1 MELRRGE
8 NLYQVF
14 VVNTDADVIL
24 ATGTTLSTLTAGQLA
39 VFSDNDAD
47 SVALTNI
54 ATAAP
59 ILAANPKTNFFIAQ
73 NVGGKILK
81 SASFK
86 YDDITKQTFK
96 DHVASSEQITWIGY
110 DGSSFDGVASFTAGD
125 DLWLTIIMQNPNER
139 DRSQPTR
146 RYAQHVVKTGNI
158 SGIEVGKALVSNL
171 NKSLS
176 LEMEANGIMLPE
188 LVSAAALNTTN
199 DFTTDVSVTNG
210 SKYLT
215 HTTNANYA
223 TSTPLAVGDYVRF
236 AAAGSAGT
244 SALTDAVYRV
254 EELISVTSTRL
265 DRPVTGAITDIYE
278 DSDGSGNVQVIP
290 AAAAQ
295 AATWAIKITGTA
307 NQFDLVKYRNFYKN
321 RFVASASEDF
331 GTISIYTPTKAAE
344 GAGGYQQ
351 VALDEYMSWG
361 YEGQPILDN
370 ILPGT
375 ARVTTAI
382 DGTTYATAGIS
393 VTTNVQHLVGGGSLK
408 SQVLAYLGG
417 SGNDAGCEVLGA
429 FLKGATVAIA

>member
-14 VVNTDADVIL
+14 VVNSDADVIL
-24 ATGTTLSTLTAGQLA
+24 ATGTTLSTLAAGELA
-39 VFSDNDAD
+39 VFSDNDVD

-96 DHVASSEQITWIGY
+96 DHVASAEQITWIGY
-110 DGSSFDGVASFTAGD
+110 DGSSFDMPTAFTAGD

-146 RYAQHVVKTGNI
+146 RYAQHVVKTGSI
-158 SGIEVGKALVSNL
+158 SGAEVTRKLAVNLIKNLSSEVEANKFIQVDLFSNDALV
-171 NKSLS
+171 
-176 LEMEANGIMLPE
+176 AGD
-188 LVSAAALNTTN
+188 
-199 DFTTDVSVTNG
+199 DFDATMTITNG
-210 SKYLT
+210 SRT
-215 HTTNANYA
+215 ISVA
-223 TSTPLAVGDYVRF
+223 TSLAYGGAAHTAAIGDYIRIGATATTAV
-236 AAAGSAGT
+236 AKTT
-244 SALTDAVYRV
+244 SPVYKITAIDGLSITVDRAVTLASGAY
-254 EELISVTSTRL
+254 
-265 DRPVTGAITDIYE
+265 VTGSNY
-278 DSDGSGNVQVIP
+278 NQVIT
-290 AAAAQ
+290 AALVEADEM
-295 AATWAIKITGTA
+295 AIKLTGTT

-331 GTISIYTPTKAAE
+331 GTVSIYTPTKAFE
-344 GAGGYQQ
+344 GSGEYQQ

-361 YEGQPILDN
+361 YEGQPTLDN